1 MERITKTP
9 KESVTQQVHILT
21 QSNLNGNKRLFGGKL
36 LEWIDIVA
44 AVTARRHSNS
54 KVVTARLEAVDF
66 KASAFA
72 DDMLFMT
79 GKIVYAGRTSM
90 NICVETFVENT
101 DNIRKLINK
110 SYVTMVAIDENGT
123 PCKVP
128 ELIPETDEEINEY
141 NSAKLRIDKRKELEN
156 EHLA

>member
-1 MERITKTP
+1 MERIMKTP
-9 KESVTQQVHILT
+9 KESVTQQVQILT
-21 QSNLNGNKRLFGGKL
+21 QSNLNGNKRLFGGRL

-66 KASAFA
+66 KAAAFA
-72 DDMLFMT
+72 DDMLFIT

-101 DNIRKLINK
+101 NNVRKLINK
-110 SYVTMVAIDENGT
+110 SYVTMVAIDENG
-123 PCKVP
+123 VP
-128 ELIPETDEEINEY
+128 VEVPGLIPETDEEKAEYEEAVKRINT
-141 NSAKLRIDKRKELEN
+141 RKEFSK
-156 EHLA
+156 